1 MTGPNG
7 IRTGVVAG
15 AALPH
20 APQFFT
26 LPPTE
31 DADQV
36 ARVEAVMARIGA
48 ELRQIDADVLV
59 VIANDHLE
67 NFVLHSVPSFTIH
80 LGPTA
85 RGSFAGRD
93 FDHPVPETESLAVLR
108 GLQDEGFD
116 PAFTYTAG
124 IGYEFGIPLA
134 FAGYPA
140 RVPILPI
147 YVNTYAAPQPS
158 PDRCYAFG
166 QALHRAFQRLG
177 LRAVVI
183 ASGGMSHYPGTE
195 KYSSPDLPGDER
207 LLAGLRTGNLR
218 VLLTRDAAGLDHDGN
233 VELRSWL
240 ILAGALGERVP
251 NHVDVE
257 PSWHHVYGIL
267 GWTKETEDEGSASAE
282 LHYGPFRVDRLP
294 LLEALYALRG
304 DGAARAR
311 FLADSSGYADSFDLD
326 PDEREALQQL
336 DERRLRE
343 LGVHPLLS
351 FLARLQ
357 VDLERSRVR

>member
-1 MTGPNG
+1 VSSPNG
-7 IRTGVVAG
+7 RRTGVVAG

-36 ARVEAVMARIGA
+36 ARVEAVMAQIGE
-48 ELRQIDADVLV
+48 ELRQVEADVLV

-80 LGPTA
+80 LGPIA
-85 RGSFAGRD
+85 RGAFAGRE
-93 FDHPVPETESLAVLR
+93 FDHPVPEAESLAVLR

-140 RVPILPI
+140 RAPIIPI

-158 PDRCYAFG
+158 PDRCYALG
-166 QALHRAFQRLG
+166 QALHRVFQRLG

-195 KYSSPDLPGDER
+195 KYSSPDVPGDER
-207 LLAGLRTGNLR
+207 LLAGVRTGNLR

-251 NHVDVE
+251 NHVEVE

-267 GWTKETEDEGSASAE
+267 GWTTETTDEGSE

-304 DGAARAR
+304 DGTARAR
-311 FLADSSGYADSFDLD
+311 FLADPSGYVDSFDLD
-326 PDEREALQQL
+326 PDEREALEQL

-357 VDLERSRVR
+357 VDLERSRAR

>member
-1 MTGPNG
+1 MSTVT
-7 IRTGVVAG
+7 RRFGVVAG

-31 DADQV
+31 DADMV
-36 ARVEAVMARIGA
+36 ARVEASVAQVGA
-48 ELRQIDADVLV
+48 ALRALEPDVLV
-59 VIANDHLE
+59 VIANDHME

-80 LGPTA
+80 LGPAA

-93 FDHPVPETESLAVLR
+93 FDHPVPEAEAYALLC
-108 GLQDEGFD
+108 GLQEEGFD

-140 RVPILPI
+140 RTPIIPI

-166 QALHRAFQRLG
+166 RAMHRTFQRLG

-183 ASGGMSHYPGTE
+183 ASGGMSHYPGTD
-195 KYSSPDLPGDER
+195 KYSQPDVSGDER
-207 LLAGLRTGNLR
+207 LLDSIRTGNLR
-218 VLLTRDAAGLDHDGN
+218 VLLARDNAGLDHDGN

-240 ILAGALGERVP
+240 MLAGALGERVP
-251 NHVDVE
+251 DHVSME
-257 PSWHHVYGIL
+257 PSWHHVYGVVS
-267 GWTKETEDEGSASAE
+267 WTRDEDSAE
-282 LHYGPFRVDRLP
+282 ADLHYGPQRVDRVP
-294 LLEALYALRG
+294 LTEALYALRG
-304 DGAARAR
+304 EPDARAR
-311 FLADSSGYADSFDLD
+311 FIADPAGYAASFGLEG
-326 PDEREALQQL
+326 DEREALEQL
-336 DERRLRE
+336 DEPRLGQ

-357 VDLERSRVR
+357 VDLDRSRVS

>member
-1 MTGPNG
+1 MSANA
-7 IRTGVVAG
+7 RRMGVVAG

-36 ARVEAVMARIGA
+36 ARVEAAVA
-48 ELRQIDADVLV
+48 EVGSALRAVEPDVLV
-59 VIANDHLE
+59 VIANDHME

-80 LGPTA
+80 LGPAA
-85 RGSFAGRD
+85 RGSFAGRE
-93 FDHPVPETESLAVLR
+93 FDHPVPEAEAFALLC
-108 GLQDEGFD
+108 GLQEEGFD
-116 PAFTYTAG
+116 PAFSYTAG

-140 RVPILPI
+140 GVPMIPI

-166 QALHRAFQRLG
+166 RALHRTFQRLG

-183 ASGGMSHYPGTE
+183 ASGGMSHYPGTD
-195 KYSSPDLPGDER
+195 KYSSPDVAGDEQ
-207 LLAGLRTGNLR
+207 LLAAVGTGNLR
-218 VLLTRDAAGLDHDGN
+218 ALLARDDNTLDHDGN

-240 ILAGALGERVP
+240 ILAGALGERVR
-251 NHVDVE
+251 NHVSME
-257 PSWHHVYGIL
+257 PSWHHVYGIV
-267 GWTKETEDEGSASAE
+267 GWTMEEEPKDGD
-282 LHYGPFRVDRLP
+282 LHYGPLRVDRVP
-294 LLEALYALRG
+294 LTEALYALRRES
-304 DGAARAR
+304 AARSR
-311 FLADSSGYADSFDLD
+311 FLADPAAYAASFGLEG
-326 PDEREALQQL
+326 DERDALEHL
-336 DERRLRE
+336 DEVHLRQ

-357 VDLERSRVR
+357 VDLDRSRVS